1 MEKQLHPM
9 PPSQLATHHKENN
22 MAQIKHVGRNGDRK
36 VLVLYREVP
45 GDEHM
50 CLVVYPEILNAS
62 WQDAIQKVVESDVG
76 QQANQLA
83 DALHRSFL
91 PDGRAILET
100 LHTERMIKKVR
111 CADVLMTPSTNASV
125 RLDELNKLINEM
137 NKGAEAMKK
146 LEENEASRGMV
157 DPQVKRAAEAKF
169 KEEQLAKQQSA
180 ESRYQTPSTLS
191 APQDGVLSDRA
202 IAANMLAQAKKME
215 QEATAMISE
224 AARMKKDAE
233 RMVPGVNPAEATWT
247 PAEPEAPKRR
257 GRPPKAEAAVSDA
270 AN

>member
-1 MEKQLHPM
+1 
-9 PPSQLATHHKENN
+9 
-22 MAQIKHVGRNGDRK
+22 MAQIKHVGKNNERK

-50 CLVVYPEILNAS
+50 CLVIYPEVLNAS
-62 WQDAIQKVVESDVG
+62 WQDAIQRVVESDVG

-83 DALHRSFL
+83 DALHRSLL
-91 PDGRAILET
+91 PDGRPILET
-100 LHTERMIKKVR
+100 LHNERMIKKVR
-111 CADVLMTPSTNASV
+111 TSDIIMTPATNAAI
-125 RLDELNKLINEM
+125 RLDELNKMINEM
-137 NKGAEAMKK
+137 NKGEEARKK
-146 LEENEASRGMV
+146 MEENDASRGMV
-157 DPQVKRAAEAKF
+157 DPAVKRAAEAKY

-180 ESRYQTPSTLS
+180 ESRYAQPDTFA

-202 IAANMLAQAKKME
+202 IAANMLAQAKRME
-215 QEATAMISE
+215 VEANSMIAE

-247 PAEPEAPKRR
+247 PPVAEAPKRR
-257 GRPPKAEAAVSDA
+257 GRPPKAEAAVNDA

>member
-1 MEKQLHPM
+1 
-9 PPSQLATHHKENN
+9 
-22 MAQIKHVGRNGDRK
+22 MAQQIKHIGKNGDRK

-50 CLVVYPEILNAS
+50 CLVIYPEVLNAS

-83 DALHRSFL
+83 DALHRSLL
-91 PDGRAILET
+91 PDGRPILET
-100 LHTERMIKKVR
+100 LHNERMIKKIR
-111 CADVLMTPSTNASV
+111 SSDVIMTPATGATI
-125 RLDELNKLINEM
+125 RLDELNKMINEM
-137 NKGAEAMKK
+137 NKGEEARKK
-146 LEENEASRGMV
+146 MEENDASRGMV
-157 DPQVKRAAEAKF
+157 DPQVKRAAEAKY
-169 KEEQLAKQQSA
+169 KEEQLAKQQAA
-180 ESRYQTPSTLS
+180 ESRFQAPEAFT

-202 IAANMLAQAKKME
+202 IAANMLAQAKRME
-215 QEATAMISE
+215 AEATSMIAE

-247 PAEPEAPKRR
+247 PPVAEAPKRR
-257 GRPPKAEAAVSDA
+257 GRPPKSEAAVSDA

>member
-1 MEKQLHPM
+1 
-9 PPSQLATHHKENN
+9 
-22 MAQIKHVGRNGDRK
+22 MAQQIKHVGRNGDRK
-36 VLVLYREVP
+36 VLVLYRQVP
-45 GDEHM
+45 QEDHM
-50 CLVVYPEILNAS
+50 CLVVYPEILNAA
-62 WQDAIQKVVESDVG
+62 WQDAIQRVVESDVG

-100 LHTERMIKKVR
+100 LHTERMIKKIR

-157 DPQVKRAAEAKF
+157 DPAVKRAAEAKF

-180 ESRYQTPSTLS
+180 EARFQTPETLN

-202 IAANMLAQAKKME
+202 IAANMLAQAKRME
-215 QEATAMISE
+215 QEATSMISE

-247 PAEPEAPKRR
+247 PPEAEAPKRR

>member
-1 MEKQLHPM
+1 
-9 PPSQLATHHKENN
+9 
-22 MAQIKHVGRNGDRK
+22 MAQIKHVGKNGDRK

-50 CLVVYPEILNAS
+50 CLVIYPEILNAS
-62 WQDAIQKVVESDVG
+62 WQDAIQKVVESEVG

-91 PDGRAILET
+91 PDGRPILET
-100 LHTERMIKKVR
+100 LHNERMIKKVR
-111 CADVLMTPSTNASV
+111 TADVIMTPNTNAAV

-137 NKGAEAMKK
+137 NKGADAMKK
-146 LEENEASRGMV
+146 LEEDEATRGLV
-157 DPQVKRAAEAKF
+157 DPQVKRAAEARF
-169 KEEQLAKQQSA
+169 KEEQLAKQQAA
-180 ESRYQTPSTLS
+180 ESRFQTPNPLT

-202 IAANMLAQAKKME
+202 IAANMLAQAKRME
-215 QEATAMISE
+215 QEATAMIAE
-224 AARMKKDAE
+224 ASRMKKDAE

-247 PAEPEAPKRR
+247 PPQPEAPKRR

-270 AN
+270 TN